1 MQHLY
6 MFKEWQFSIG
16 CIRGYIYCIKLISC
30 ILGIHF
36 YLCVYLIC
44 YWVSERMVY
53 KSFLLM
59 LQFANF
65 FLFSYPG
72 LFHLFQSYVLLK
84 RLIIST
90 SPWWVVQIRNIS
102 LFLFDFCLCFVLLDI
117 TIFAPTL
124 FSLAFSSCISI
135 YFQVSC
141 VILFKQEKVRFCLF
155 VQPEV
160 ICLLLLLV
168 VVVVVF

>member
-1 MQHLY
+1 
-6 MFKEWQFSIG
+6 
-16 CIRGYIYCIKLISC
+16 
-30 ILGIHF
+30 
-36 YLCVYLIC
+36 
-44 YWVSERMVY
+44 
-53 KSFLLM
+53 M

-168 VVVVVF
+168 VVVVVFCKLWLVVSLVFFFFLFFPIDSSKMDS